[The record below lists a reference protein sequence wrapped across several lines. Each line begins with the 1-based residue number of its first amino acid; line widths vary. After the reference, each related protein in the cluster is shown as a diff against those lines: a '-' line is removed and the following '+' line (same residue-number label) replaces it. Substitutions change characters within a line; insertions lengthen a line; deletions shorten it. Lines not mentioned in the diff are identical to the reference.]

1 MGFSPSQTKNNA
13 ETLMDSKIILGKTP
27 SQGKGRIMPC
37 GRLEGLIQGYIWEV
51 QFDIEILL
59 IYWSPNDAMVSENT
73 KWINYRLYLL

>member
-37 GRLEGLIQGYIWEV
+37 GR
-51 QFDIEILL
+51 
-59 IYWSPNDAMVSENT
+59 
-73 KWINYRLYLL
+73 